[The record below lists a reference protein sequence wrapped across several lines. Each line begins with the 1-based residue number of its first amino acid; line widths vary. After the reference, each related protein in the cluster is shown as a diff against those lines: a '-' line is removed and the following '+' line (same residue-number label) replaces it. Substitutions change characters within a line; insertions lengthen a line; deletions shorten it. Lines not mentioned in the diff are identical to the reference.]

1 MIYPFIGEYFGENV
15 VQVNGHLVSLHRSN
29 KILSGM
35 TVEEVIGEQCGNLGE
50 KRTFLGKVIC
60 NTKAV
65 RQE

>member
-1 MIYPFIGEYFGENV
+1 M
-15 VQVNGHLVSLHRSN
+15 QANGHLVSLHRSN

-35 TVEEVIGEQCGNLGE
+35 TVEEVIGEQCGNLGK
-50 KRTFLGKVIC
+50 KRTFLGKVIS